1 MSMNCA
7 FQFDDLVVLL
17 GLQRDEPTD
26 QADIEAINAVLTR
39 RRAAITANPADEQ
52 VFGQNRTPLHLVL
65 GTFDDNQPR
74 PPAPAQ

>member
-26 QADIEAINAVLTR
+26 QADIGAINAVLTR
-39 RRAAITANPADEQ
+39 RRAASTAQPADDQ
-52 VFGQNRTPLHLVL
+52 GFGQNRTPLHLVPD
-65 GTFDDNQPR
+65 TSQ
-74 PPAPAQ
+74 